1 MEKVTKNVQSQKKRK
16 STRRFVSRQFGEIF
30 SSIVNFVLT
39 TSISEILRGF
49 DGLLNTDFQC
59 LKFLFRRLRVS
70 WMRKLSAPVRFLQ
83 KLHVYVFF
91 IFLRSPQYG
100 VFTQVAFDT
109 AKRRREQFISIFRTS
124 RESQKHTKIKKQ
136 LKGFCLL
143 RNVAKILAISCNAQN
158 DPRW

>member
-1 MEKVTKNVQSQKKRK
+1 
-16 STRRFVSRQFGEIF
+16 
-30 SSIVNFVLT
+30 
-39 TSISEILRGF
+39 
-49 DGLLNTDFQC
+49 
-59 LKFLFRRLRVS
+59 
-70 WMRKLSAPVRFLQ
+70 MRKLSAPVRFLQ

-124 RESQKHTKIKKQ
+124 RESQKHMKIKKQ

-143 RNVAKILAISCNAQN
+143 RNVAKILAISCTARI
-158 DPRW
+158 DPRCQTGYFEAYFVGFVVIALVFLIFLSAPVRLLLQRIF